1 MPLLELDGVSVS
13 YGKIQAVSDIS
24 LTVEEKEIVVILG
37 NNGAGKTTTLRAI
50 SGLNPPYH
58 GRILFDGLEI
68 QKLPPD
74 KIVSMGITH
83 VPEGRRVF
91 RDMTVRENLDLG
103 GFTRRREKSYLKSR
117 LEMILALFPRLAER
131 KNQLAGTLSGGE
143 QQMLAM
149 GRAMM
154 VEPRLLMLDE
164 PSLGL
169 APLFVQLIF
178 NILKETAA
186 SGTTILLVEQNARMA
201 LKMADKGY
209 VLENGSVKLAGPAAE
224 LAGQD
229 EVVKAYLGG

>member
-1 MPLLELDGVSVS
+1 
-13 YGKIQAVSDIS
+13 
-24 LTVEEKEIVVILG
+24 VEEKEIVVILG